1 MKQIYNC
8 TDTRGGMSAFTDG
21 EWKIRAGR
29 KLPMCKRIE
38 DGARNGLSAW
48 LQIKRGSRDGGREVR
63 SARWRKRERRAGQ
76 QQQQRR
82 RRRIKTCGEVMAVM
96 NSPCLIS
103 GNQVG
108 VWRLD
113 FNTGLWLHSA
123 CKVITGR
130 KKNSKLEIISYFKTD
145 FASLPLM
152 RRTHPTCHV

>member
-1 MKQIYNC
+1 
-8 TDTRGGMSAFTDG
+8 
-21 EWKIRAGR
+21 
-29 KLPMCKRIE
+29 MCKRIE

-108 VWRLD
+108 V
-113 FNTGLWLHSA
+113 
-123 CKVITGR
+123 
-130 KKNSKLEIISYFKTD
+130 
-145 FASLPLM
+145 
-152 RRTHPTCHV
+152 